1 MITVNRYKIVRTN
14 SLDGETHL
22 ILSELKLNDASN
34 DRSELDETKI
44 REIMKKEAKKPLLL
58 LREYE

>member
-1 MITVNRYKIVRTN
+1 MMNKYNIVRTQ

-22 ILSELKLNDASN
+22 IIGELKLNDVSN
-34 DRSELDETKI
+34 DRIDLDETKI
-44 REIMKKEAKKPLLL
+44 REIMKKEARKPLHL

>member
-1 MITVNRYKIVRTN
+1 MNMMNRYSIVRTQ

-22 ILSELKLNDASN
+22 IIGELKLNDASN
-34 DRSELDETKI
+34 DRIELDETKI
-44 REIMKKEAKKPLLL
+44 REIMKKEARKPLHL

>member
-1 MITVNRYKIVRTN
+1 MVNGYKTVRTQ

-22 ILSELKLNDASN
+22 ILIELKLNDVSN
-34 DRSELDETKI
+34 SSSGLDETEI
-44 REIMKKEAKKPLLL
+44 REIMKKEAKKPLNL